1 MCRQWLCFGT
11 FFPFLPFL
19 IFLFSSRVLLLF
31 LRSAMLLYNN
41 AHAQHVLC
49 TGAAAYLMC
58 RFIDLCVVS
67 SIALISSRK
76 MDGGAFYRNYS
87 QSGLPGSF
95 VSQRGQTHSIPNH
108 IGYDPLVA
116 VAANV
121 GINQKFDRIL
131 TLIEEQKRKHRHWR
145 AEVDGYRS
153 ATSSIS
159 IS

>member
-1 MCRQWLCFGT
+1 MRMRSMLWVLEQLLC
-11 FFPFLPFL
+11 
-19 IFLFSSRVLLLF
+19 VLEQLL
-31 LRSAMLLYNN
+31 
-41 AHAQHVLC
+41 
-49 TGAAAYLMC
+49 C
-58 RFIDLCVVS
+58 RFVDLCVVSS

-95 VSQRGQTHSIPNH
+95 VSQRGQTHSIPDH
-108 IGYDPLVA
+108 IGYDPPIA

-121 GINQKFDRIL
+121 GINQKLDRVL
-131 TLIEEQKRKHRHWR
+131 TLIEEQKRETSALKSELANLR

-159 IS
+159 IYSSPTPAVTKLPLELSVS

>member
-1 MCRQWLCFGT
+1 M
-11 FFPFLPFL
+11 
-19 IFLFSSRVLLLF
+19 LLLL
-31 LRSAMLLYNN
+31 LRSAMVLYNN

-49 TGAAAYLMC
+49 ARAAAYLVC
-58 RFIDLCVVS
+58 RFVDLCVVSS

-95 VSQRGQTHSIPNH
+95 VSQRGQTHSIPDH
-108 IGYDPLVA
+108 IGYDPPVA

-121 GINQKFDRIL
+121 GINQKLDRVL
-131 TLIEEQKRKHRHWR
+131 TLIEEQKRETSALKSELANLR

-159 IS
+159 ISSPTPAVTKLPLELSVS